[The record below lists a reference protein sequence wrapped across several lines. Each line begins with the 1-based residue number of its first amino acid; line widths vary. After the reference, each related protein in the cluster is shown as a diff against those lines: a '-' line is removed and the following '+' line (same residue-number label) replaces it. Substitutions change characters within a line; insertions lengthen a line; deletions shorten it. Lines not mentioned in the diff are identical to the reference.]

1 MKEEMKKE
9 RMFITVSDG
18 LTPSTSNIRVKEEV
32 DKEKATGSH
41 GKVKAKDLESSKE
54 KKGSIE
60 NDQYSDSTDDDGKSP
75 KTKKNKKKKKKK
87 EKKNK
92 NKKQKEKS

>member
-1 MKEEMKKE
+1 
-9 RMFITVSDG
+9 MFITVSDG
-18 LTPSTSNIRVKEEV
+18 LTPSTSNIRVKEEL

-41 GKVKAKDLESSKE
+41 GKVKTKDLESSKE

-92 NKKQKEKS
+92 KQKQKEKS